1 MRYFNFTA
9 WLMCAVLTVSF
20 IVSAQDLDDAITNSD
35 SDLAGITASEA
46 SDTAPPSNALKD
58 AISADLID
66 LSELRVTLDKM
77 PESEMLRLSLNDAVR
92 VAIDNNPDILIAE
105 LEPDK
110 AAAETYAA
118 HGEFDPIFQHTLSYT
133 RATLSLNQQ
142 LRNFAGMFMPSSI
155 DSRSVSNET
164 ALAGKLTTGT
174 QYALQFQL
182 DFDKNTYGGKVGE
195 YGATLGLMLTQPV
208 LRGFGKDINKVRIR
222 AGQNMKELSE
232 AQLKLVIL
240 NKTADTIKAY
250 WDLVGAT
257 EAVRVYEGAL
267 RNAERL
273 FEISETRRDIG
284 TAADIDVLQAK
295 AGVAMRQSE
304 LIQAFARI
312 SDAGDVL
319 KLLLN
324 MEEND
329 RFSSI
334 TILPL
339 DRPDP
344 GSNTLFNTDAF
355 DDSLA
360 FSVEKAL
367 ELRPETTMTDLEIA
381 NALLEE
387 ERARNDMLPQ
397 IDFVALYA
405 RGGRNTL
412 LGRTLAG
419 IRDNQD
425 YTYNVGIQASIPINN
440 RAGRGAHQRARIGVR
455 QAEERRKQALM
466 ALMMRVHVAA
476 RGVLTSKTLVESNH
490 QTTLLQETNVM
501 AEEKRLKIG
510 ISNSYQVLKVQEDL
524 TAAQVAELQA
534 SISYEK
540 ALVEL
545 QLAEGSLLE
554 NLGVEWSSDPSIEPV
569 SWIESVGL
577 KYEP

>member
-1 MRYFNFTA
+1 MRNFGFISCLIAACFAVHFSIHSQNPEEPALPDNGSALSPSNDSGRTA
-9 WLMCAVLTVSF
+9 
-20 IVSAQDLDDAITNSD
+20 
-35 SDLAGITASEA
+35 G
-46 SDTAPPSNALKD
+46 SNALQA

-66 LSELRVTLDKM
+66 LGELRAAVEKM
-77 PESEMLRLSLNDAVR
+77 PESEVLRLSLHDAVR
-92 VAIDNNPDILIAE
+92 LAVDNNPDILIAE
-105 LEPDK
+105 LEPEK
-110 AAAETYAA
+110 ASAETYAA
-118 HGEFDPIFQHTLSYT
+118 HGEFDPILQHTFGYT
-133 RATLSLNQQ
+133 KAALSLNQQ
-142 LRNFAGMFMPSSI
+142 LRKFAGAFMPSAI
-155 DSRSVSNET
+155 DSTSITNET
-164 ALAGKLTTGT
+164 TLGGKLTTGT
-174 QYALQFQL
+174 QYAVNFNL
-182 DFDKNTYGGKVGE
+182 DFEKNTYGSNVGE
-195 YGATLGLMLTQPV
+195 YGATIGLMLTQPV
-208 LRGFGKDINKVRIR
+208 MRGFGKDINRIRIR
-222 AGQNMKELSE
+222 AGANMKALSE
-232 AQLKLVIL
+232 AQLKLVVL

-273 FEISETRRDIG
+273 LTISETRRNIG

-304 LIQAFARI
+304 LIQAFARV

-324 MEEND
+324 MHDNH

-344 GSNTLFNTDAF
+344 ADNAIFNTDLF
-355 DDSLA
+355 DESLER
-360 FSVEKAL
+360 SVDRAL
-367 ELRPETTMTDLEIA
+367 ELRPENTMTDLEIA

-397 IDFVALYA
+397 VDLVALYA
-405 RGGRNTL
+405 RGGRNTF

-425 YTYNVGIQASIPINN
+425 HTYNFGIQATIPINN

-455 QAEERRKQALM
+455 QAEERRKQAQM
-466 ALMMRVHVAA
+466 AMMMRVHVAA
-476 RGVLTSKTLVESNH
+476 RGVLTGKTLVESNH

-534 SISYEK
+534 NIAFEK

-545 QLAEGSLLE
+545 QLAEGSLLD
-554 NLGVEWSSDPSIEPV
+554 NLGLELTPETSSIEPV

-577 KYEP
+577 LYEP